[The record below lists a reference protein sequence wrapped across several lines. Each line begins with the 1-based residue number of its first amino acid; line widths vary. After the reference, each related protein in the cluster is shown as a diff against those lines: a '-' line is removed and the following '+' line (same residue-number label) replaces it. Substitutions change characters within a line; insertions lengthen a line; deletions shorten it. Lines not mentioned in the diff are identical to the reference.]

1 MKEYS
6 IVVIGGGPA
15 GLAAAIEA
23 KKSGVDSVLL
33 IERDRELGGILNQC
47 IHSGFGLHEFG
58 EELTGPEYAERFI
71 DELKSLEIEYML
83 NAMVTKLDENRCIEA
98 VNKSGIHQIKAAAVI
113 LSMGCRER
121 TAGAIGLGGERPG
134 GVYSAGMAQRLMNME
149 GFVPGESVVIYGSG
163 DIGLIMARRMAL
175 EGADVKCV
183 IELMPT
189 SSGLSRNIAQCLE
202 DYDIPLKLSHKITK
216 VHGKERIHG
225 ISVCKIDHTFNCI
238 PETTE
243 YIECDTLLLSVGL
256 IPENELSKSAGV
268 IIDEITNGPIVNNH
282 METNV
287 PGIFACGNVLHVH
300 DIVDYVSEESR
311 VAGRMAAQFVR
322 EEIRT
327 GSKTIVNAGK
337 GIRYVSP
344 QFIDVNSEEITFYL
358 RTDAVYDRAILLCK
372 SESEIYRKRH
382 RRLVPSEMVRVVL
395 DRNHLENITDELV
408 FELEDVE

>member
-1 MKEYS
+1 MEYS

-23 KKSGVDSVLL
+23 KKSGVESVLL

-71 DELKSLEIEYML
+71 EELISYDIDYML
-83 NAMVTKLDENRCIEA
+83 NTMVTKLDANKCIEA
-98 VNKSGIHQIKAAAVI
+98 VNNKGIHQINAQAII
-113 LSMGCRER
+113 LTMGCRER

-149 GFVPGESVVIYGSG
+149 GFFPGKSVVIYGSG

-202 DYDIPLKLSHKITK
+202 DYNIPLKLSHKITK
-216 VHGKERIHG
+216 VHGRERIHG
-225 ISVCKIDHTFNCI
+225 ITICKIDHDFSCI
-238 PETTE
+238 PNTDE
-243 YIECDTLLLSVGL
+243 YMECDTLLLSVGL

-268 IIDEITNGPIVNNH
+268 IIDEITGGPVVDNN
-282 METNV
+282 MQTNI
-287 PGIFACGNVLHVH
+287 PGVFACGNVLHVH

-311 VAGRMAAQFVR
+311 VAGRSAAIYVLDNL
-322 EEIRT
+322 RT
-327 GSKTIVNAGK
+327 SSKIKVEAGN

-344 QFIDVNSEEITFYL
+344 QCINKTTDEITFYL
-358 RTDAVYDRAILLCK
+358 RTDKIYENTVLFCT
-372 SESEIYRKRH
+372 SNSEIYRKRY
-382 RRLVPSEMVRVVL
+382 RRLIPSEMVRIVL
-395 DRNHLENITDELV
+395 DKKSLEKVTDNLV
-408 FELEDVE
+408 FELEAEK